1 MANQLNS
8 GSLDTLKVG
17 QTLLTKVTKTSTN
30 KVQIELAERIQNT
43 NSPSSL
49 GDGFTNALGML
60 NASDGA
66 FSAGKPRRH
75 WAAVEPIDLE
85 MMLNI
90 DGLDLET
97 GDYQIETVQ
106 TANGPKQ
113 VEVMYLNIL
122 NPQVDVDPTT
132 GEVMSPERLRIR
144 IVETVEGNEWDMAH
158 PETKAKRRGKGGD
171 YILHNGNYIFNKNQV
186 LFSKDLSTTVKIPHV
201 FLAGDATSVTKR
213 VEDVV
218 TNVVEDVEYSE
229 DINE

>member
-49 GDGFTNALGML
+49 GDGFTNALSML
-60 NASDGA
+60 NASDSA

-97 GDYQIETVQ
+97 GEYQVETVQ

-132 GEVMSPERLRIR
+132 GQVMSPERLRIR
-144 IVETVEGNEWDMAH
+144 IVETIEGNEWDMAH
-158 PETKAKRRGKGGD
+158 PESKAKRRGKGGD
-171 YILHNGNYIFNKNQV
+171 YILHNGNYIFNKNQI
-186 LFSKDLSTTVKIPHV
+186 LFSKDLSTDVKIPHV
-201 FLAGDATSVTKR
+201 FLTGDVASVTTK
-213 VEDVV
+213 VEDVM
-218 TNVVEDVEYSE
+218 TNVESGVYSE
-229 DINE
+229 ELGE

>member
-17 QTLLTKVTKTSTN
+17 QTLLTKVTRTSTN
-30 KVQIELAERIQNT
+30 KVQIEIAERIQNA
-43 NSPSSL
+43 NSSSSL
-49 GDGFTNALGML
+49 GDGFTNALSMM
-60 NASDGA
+60 NASDSS

-97 GDYQIETVQ
+97 GEYTTETVE

-113 VEVMYLNIL
+113 VQVMHLNIL
-122 NPQVDVDPTT
+122 NPEANIDPTT
-132 GEVMSPERLRIR
+132 GEVIAKRMRLR
-144 IVETVEGNEWDMAH
+144 IVETTEGSEWDVAH

-171 YILHNGNYIFNKNQV
+171 YILHNGNYIFNKNQI
-186 LFSKDLSTTVKIPHV
+186 LFSDDLSDTAKVPHV
-201 FLAGDATSVTKR
+201 FLASDVVSVTSK
-213 VEDVV
+213 VEDK
-218 TNVVEDVEYSE
+218 VEDLTM
-229 DINE
+229 NMM